1 MTESAATPNAPAVT
15 LKPGDP
21 APDFTLPDT
30 HGTPT
35 ALSDLRGAP
44 VLVVF
49 VPFAFSG
56 TCTSELCELRDN
68 IEDFETAGVRLLVV
82 STDAVF
88 TLKAWQAAEGYQFDL
103 LSDFWPHGE
112 VAQAYGVF
120 NEKAG
125 LANRGTFLIDKEGVV
140 RFAEINQPG
149 EARDQQ
155 AWKKAVADLG

>member
-1 MTESAATPNAPAVT
+1 MTESAAVPTSPVVV
-15 LKPGDP
+15 LKPDDP

-35 ALSDLRGAP
+35 TLSDLRGGP

-56 TCTSELCELRDN
+56 TCTSELCALRDN

-103 LSDFWPHGE
+103 LSDFWPHGA
-112 VAQAYGVF
+112 VASAYGVF
-120 NEKAG
+120 DEGSGIA
-125 LANRGTFLIDKEGVV
+125 LRGTFLIDADGIVRWCVV
-140 RFAEINQPG
+140 NPRGQARSLEDYGRAVAEI
-149 EARDQQ
+149 
-155 AWKKAVADLG
+155 